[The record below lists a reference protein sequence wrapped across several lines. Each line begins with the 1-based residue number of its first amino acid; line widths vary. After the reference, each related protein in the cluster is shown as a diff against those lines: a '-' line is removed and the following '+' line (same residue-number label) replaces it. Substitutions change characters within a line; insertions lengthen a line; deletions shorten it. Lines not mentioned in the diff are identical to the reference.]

1 MKKFI
6 RVFSIFVFLSIVL
19 DTTSVFAKPE
29 QKMLTQGIYNVRD
42 ANILVGTPLKA
53 RVTPTTGRALVLVVT
68 SDQTIESLI
77 RLNPEVPQQVLP
89 PLKFDYSLIIY
100 GDGTVLLS

>member
-6 RVFSIFVFLSIVL
+6 CIFSLLFFLSFSMNSA
-19 DTTSVFAKPE
+19 SVFASTSPKT
-29 QKMLTQGIYNVRD
+29 LTQGIYNVRD
-42 ANILVGTPLKA
+42 ANLLVGTSLTA
-53 RVTPTTGRALVLVVT
+53 RVTPTTGRAIILVVA

-100 GDGTVLLS
+100 GDGAVLLS